1 MTNGLTSTSIR
12 RATGQASAAIALLIL
27 LAFTSHPTDVRAAP
41 APSYSLDASAAAPRK
56 VEETT
61 AASVERDY
69 LHGWQSLVSALQ
81 TNDAEL
87 LNENFTGTA
96 REHFQQAIDSQR
108 QSGLSRRIIDHGH
121 AMHVVFYSLDGSSLQ
136 AIDTADLEIEYR
148 DGGKVLSS
156 EHVQVRYLVLL
167 TPAENSWKIR
177 ILEELPSS

>member
-1 MTNGLTSTSIR
+1 MIHRFRTIR
-12 RATGQASAAIALLIL
+12 HASAAIALLIL
-27 LAFTSHPTDVRAAP
+27 LALTSRPAAVHAAPP
-41 APSYSLDASAAAPRK
+41 APSYSLDASSAAPRK

-69 LHGWQSLVSALQ
+69 LHGWQSMISALQ
-81 TNDAEL
+81 SNDAEL

-108 QSGLSRRIIDHGH
+108 QSGLSRRIVDHGH
-121 AMHVVFYSLDGSSLQ
+121 TMHVVFYSLDGSSLQ
-136 AIDTADLEIEYR
+136 AVDTVDLEIEYR

-156 EHVQVRYLVLL
+156 EHIHARYLVLL

-177 ILEELPSS
+177 IMEELPPS